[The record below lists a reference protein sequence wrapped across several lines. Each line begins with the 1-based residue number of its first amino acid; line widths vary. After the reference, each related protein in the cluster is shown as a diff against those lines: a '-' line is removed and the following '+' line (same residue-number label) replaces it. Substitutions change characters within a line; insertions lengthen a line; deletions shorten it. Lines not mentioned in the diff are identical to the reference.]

1 MPAAPPA
8 KGDGKLPSLPK
19 KSSSSGAPAASQNEQ
34 VGPEIKDV
42 PPYMLHDFRG
52 KYHLSLVKAIAPV
65 AGSQLEI
72 ERNRVENLV
81 ERDRHAHRLESQGV
95 ERRRML
101 DIAQRGLFKLTQ
113 ATKENYGLGKT
124 MRRNEMMNN
133 FRSTELD
140 RIVRSGN
147 SIDAT
152 VSKTFW
158 RAVKYG
164 DSSKVKMMV
173 ANGFDG
179 IDMLD
184 DKGESG
190 LVHAVRN
197 RHVDFAECL
206 LELGAFPNA
215 KDFSGSP
222 ALLMAW
228 QDLQQEAYTF
238 TRTKFCEIT
247 EHILRMI
254 NVFFAHGADPNVQQA
269 HDGLTGLHL
278 AMRFDQPKV
287 ALLFIKFGGDPSIQ
301 SRKGLDVTDFAL
313 QYGRRGL
320 ARVLANFQHVTKDA
334 ATGEFLQTWKRWLDD
349 EAKPPLSITEP
360 AAFLAAE
367 FENADRALV
376 GKRVANLGIDLV
388 VEHDAHDSPPRIG
401 KHGRDLAASQAANKA
416 AEMLARGSGKDK
428 DGEKKFKP
436 SSRRLDKYSA
446 KTVKNISS
454 LDGKLRERIARNFNT
469 FTKSEMRRKMNAC
482 KLASYDITK
491 HALDTK
497 RHRPAGASV
506 LFKRAMFPTQQT
518 KTVDASAA
526 AQALKAELRREELAK
541 LRQRQGKARATINPQ
556 ELLPPSL
563 LTSKHGYTRP
573 QRSLYERPVLAPWK
587 YPSRKHQQ
595 EVQKRYSSR
604 FSAAGR

>member
-1 MPAAPPA
+1 MATARRPPGSG
-8 KGDGKLPSLPK
+8 GDTLPSLP
-19 KSSSSGAPAASQNEQ
+19 GNNTEA
-34 VGPEIKDV
+34 GPDIKEV

-52 KYHLSLVKAIAPV
+52 KYHLSLVNSIAPV

-72 ERNRVENLV
+72 ERNRLENLV
-81 ERDRHAHRLESQGV
+81 ERGRHAARLENQGV

-124 MRRNEMMNN
+124 LRRNEMMNE
-133 FRSTELD
+133 FRSNELD
-140 RIVRSGN
+140 RIVRAGQN
-147 SIDAT
+147 IDPT
-152 VSKTFW
+152 VTKTFW

-164 DSSKVKMMV
+164 DVPKVKMMV
-173 ANGFDG
+173 ANGFEG

-184 DKGESG
+184 AKGESG

-238 TRTKFCEIT
+238 TRTKLREIT
-247 EHILRMI
+247 EHILDMV
-254 NVFFAHGADPNVQQA
+254 NAFFAHGADPNAQQA

-278 AMRFDQPKV
+278 AMRFNQPKV
-287 ALLFIKFGGDPSIQ
+287 ALLFIKFGGDPAIQ
-301 SRKGLDVTDFAL
+301 SRKGLNVTDFAL
-313 QYGRRGL
+313 QYGRQGL
-320 ARVLANFQHVTKDA
+320 ARVLANFEHVTKDA

-349 EAKPPLSITEP
+349 QDKPPLSITEP

-367 FENADRALV
+367 FENAERALV

-388 VEHDAHDSPPRIG
+388 VEHDAQDSPPRMG
-401 KHGRDLAASQAANKA
+401 KYGRDLAASQAASKA

-428 DGEKKFKP
+428 NGEKKFKP
-436 SSRRLDKYSA
+436 SSRRLDKYASKAA
-446 KTVKNISS
+446 KNTSM
-454 LDGKLRERIARNFNT
+454 LEGKLRERIARQFNT
-469 FTKSEMRRKMNAC
+469 ITTSDMRRKMNAC
-482 KLASYDITK
+482 KLASYDITTQ
-491 HALDTK
+491 ALDTK

-506 LFKRAMFPTQQT
+506 LFKRAMFPSQQT

-526 AQALKAELRREELAK
+526 ARALKAELRREELTK
-541 LRQRQGKARATINPQ
+541 LRERQGKARATINPQ

-563 LTSKHGYTRP
+563 LSSKHGYRRP
-573 QRSLYERPVLAPWK
+573 ERGLYDKPVLAPWK
-587 YPSRKHQQ
+587 YPSGKHQPD
-595 EVQKRYSSR
+595 VQKRYSSR
-604 FSAAGR
+604 FSASGR